1 LAQTLTDTEKRQALL
16 VFDFFSVMDHAHHA
30 MTEGIQDF
38 FIEITLDAEYIT
50 REFSYADDLED
61 AAKEKKRQR

>member
-1 LAQTLTDTEKRQALL
+1 
-16 VFDFFSVMDHAHHA
+16 

-38 FIEITLDAEYIT
+38 FIEIALDAEYIM

>member
-1 LAQTLTDTEKRQALL
+1 
-16 VFDFFSVMDHAHHA
+16 

-38 FIEITLDAEYIT
+38 FIEIALDAEYIT